1 MSDMYKF
8 RLLPKA
14 SEEEKLQKLNK
25 SLKGRDFF
33 LTLSGLGMSFGS
45 LEMFGSCTLWG
56 LGAMR

>member
-1 MSDMYKF
+1 MYKF
-8 RLLPKA
+8 RLLLKA

-33 LTLSGLGMSFGS
+33 LTLMSGSGMSFGS